1 MADIAL
7 PAWAEPLFEPRRY
20 KVAYGG
26 RGSGKSWAFAMAL
39 LILGSQRTMRVLC
52 AREIQKSL
60 RDSVHQLLT
69 DQIQALGLSH
79 HYEIYDTEIRG
90 KNGTLF
96 TFAGLQQHTVTSIK
110 SYEGADICWVEEAQ
124 TVSKKSWDVLIPTI
138 RKRGSE
144 IWVTFN
150 PDLDTDETWRRFVET
165 PPPDSWVEQVN
176 YLQNPWFPPELEAER
191 KHSELT
197 DPDAY
202 RNIWLGEC
210 KAAVDGAIYA
220 SEMSAATTD
229 GRITLVPHDP
239 KLPAHSV
246 WDLGWNDATSI
257 VIVQRVGPT
266 ALAVIDYIEDSHRTL
281 DSYAKELRD
290 RPYSYASH
298 WIPHDGTH
306 KDIKTGQ
313 SVQDI
318 LSRHLGMRP
327 EIVPR
332 QSIETGIKLAR
343 MALSRAYFDKAKTA
357 GLLECLKRYR
367 RTINAQ
373 TGEPGAPVH
382 DAYSHGADA
391 WRYVATV
398 ADQLPTGFEPA
409 YKGPEPEE
417 MMTNYDTVAG
427 Y

>member
-1 MADIAL
+1 M
-7 PAWAEPLFEPRRY
+7 PAWAEPLFEPRRH
-20 KVAYGG
+20 KVAHGG

-39 LILGSQRTMRVLC
+39 LIMGSQRTMRVLC

-60 RDSVHQLLT
+60 RESVHQLLT

-79 HYEIYDTEIRG
+79 HYEIYDKEIRG

-96 TFAGLQQHTVTSIK
+96 NFAGLQQHTVDSIK
-110 SYEGADICWVEEAQ
+110 SFEGVDIVWVEEAQ
-124 TVSKKSWDVLIPTI
+124 TVSKKSWNALIPTI

-220 SEMSAATTD
+220 REMSAATTD